1 MNRLFATILAVFYL
15 VSSTG
20 ATINLHYCM
29 GEYVSFS
36 LFGKKAGKCGK
47 CGMQKHSRDN
57 GCCKDVQIVMES
69 NDQHLPRQIPY
80 DFLTSLI
87 VIHYPIYYPCN
98 EAIITQITGPAF
110 YVAHSPPFKDLSA
123 FIRFHS
129 FLI

>member
-1 MNRLFATILAVFYL
+1 MKRLFATILAIFYL

-47 CGMQKHSRDN
+47 CGMQKHSADN
-57 GCCKDVQIVMES
+57 GCCKDVQIVVES
-69 NDQHLPRQIPY
+69 NDQHLPGQIPY

-87 VIHYPIYYPCN
+87 HHPIYYPCI
-98 EAIITQITGPAF
+98 EAIIIQTTESAF
-110 YVAHSPPFKDLSA
+110 YVAHSPPFKDLPV